1 MPVSTTRPPSS
12 TTIWSASR
20 IVESR
25 CAIAIVV
32 RPSTSRVERLL
43 HGALGLRV
51 ERRGRL
57 VEHEDR
63 RVAQDRARDRDPLL
77 LAAREAV
84 AALADD
90 GLVAL
95 GQRRD
100 QAVDLRGAR
109 GLLDLLVGRVG
120 LREAEVLAHGR
131 VEEVRLLRD
140 DADRGGERRERQ
152 LAQVDAVDRDAALAS
167 TS

>member
-1 MPVSTTRPPSS
+1 MRPRSR

-32 RPSTSRVERLL
+32 RPCGESVERLL
-43 HGALGLRV
+43 DEPLGLRV
-51 ERRGRL
+51 ERARRL
-57 VEHEDR
+57 VEDEDR
-63 RVAQDRARDRDPLL
+63 RVAQDRPRDRHPLL

-90 GLVAL
+90 GVVAV

-100 QAVDLRGAR
+100 HVVDARSGGRGFE
-109 GLLDLLVGRVG
+109 LLVGRVR
-120 LREAEVLAHGR
+120 LREAQVLAHRR

-140 DADRGGERRERQ
+140 DADEIRQ
-152 LAQVDAVDRDAALAS
+152 RLEAEVADVDAVDRDAAAL